1 MADRPLVLS
10 LVERGWQAA
19 RDYSLQMQPQ
29 ADVVH
34 VVKGRLSRNVRRMI
48 APSAHIRVLSMPRAL
63 FWPGIGL
70 LLLGYRLSG
79 RLRTLLV
86 DNRRS
91 YRRLARVSRA
101 ARLGLALIQQG
112 ASGYELSAEA

>member
-1 MADRPLVLS
+1 MVLS

-29 ADVVH
+29 MDVVH
-34 VVKGRLSRNVRRMI
+34 VVKGRLSRDVRRMI
-48 APSAHIRVLSMPRAL
+48 TPYAHIRILSMPRAL

-70 LLLGYRLSG
+70 LLLGYGHSG

-86 DNRRS
+86 DNRRDDG
-91 YRRLARVSRA
+91 RLALVSRA
-101 ARLGLALIQQG
+101 ARLGVALIQRG
-112 ASGYELSAEA
+112 AGDGAFRDDETRADF